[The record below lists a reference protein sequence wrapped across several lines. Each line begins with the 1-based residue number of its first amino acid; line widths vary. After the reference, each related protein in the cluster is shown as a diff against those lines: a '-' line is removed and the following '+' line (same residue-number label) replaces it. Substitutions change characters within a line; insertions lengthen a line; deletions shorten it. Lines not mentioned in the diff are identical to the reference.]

1 MTTAVQHRRGTTA
14 EHAVFTG
21 LEGEVTIDTTK
32 DTAVIHDG
40 SLAGGYPLAKESL
53 ANVNPGALSA
63 ITGSATAADDVFL
76 LYDTSATSMKK
87 ITRAELNNAIE
98 ADALASVTITG
109 GTINGTS
116 VGASTPSTGAFTTL
130 STSGATT
137 LSGGTAN
144 GVTYLNGSKVLT
156 SGSALTFDGTNLATT
171 GKINIGSP
179 AATVARLNVQ
189 SSNTSLADFVN
200 SGGTTG
206 VFLSTDGTIPVI
218 GSRGGDQGLRLNA
231 SGTTSTAVI
240 MFNAGASEGMRLT
253 STGLGIGTSS
263 PAVKLDVA
271 GTAQITGP
279 NNVFLNLRGAAIN
292 EKHVDFYHDST
303 LAFENYLTGDNS
315 FVWRSRVGGLLERMR
330 IDSSGNVGIGTTIP
344 GAYKLNVAGNVNVT
358 GTVTASGAI
367 TGAAGSFTT
376 VSHTG
381 DILGP
386 GTIRSI
392 SNSDSDQNP
401 RILTRQIVAGSTN
414 SGAYGYT
421 GAGLIA
427 SRSSAAGALLLDVG
441 SNSGPNRLTVTNDG
455 GGTGGTMAY
464 VGALAVTGAISA
476 TEIISANKGIT
487 FPATQV
493 ASADA
498 NTLDDYEEG
507 TWTPAYV
514 TTGGVF
520 SYAAQY
526 GQYTKIGNTVYCVMR
541 LYTNTAGNTIGTGA
555 VTISG
560 LPFAVVNDATRRP
573 AFSLGYVWDFGTY
586 APTAGYIVENTTTI
600 NLLTKITIHADATA
614 FDAANLVAT
623 KFNQIYATFFYQ
635 TA

>member
-76 LYDTSATSMKK
+76 MYDTSATSMKK

-263 PAVKLDVA
+263 PGLALTVA
-271 GTAQITGP
+271 GPNDGSLQI
-279 NNVFLNLRGAAIN
+279 RMGAAASPTYYFEMGRETVSTGDFRIN
-292 EKHVDFYHDST
+292 EAIAGAVST
-303 LAFENYLTGDNS
+303 RMTIKTG
-315 FVWRSRVGGLLERMR
+315 
-330 IDSSGNVGIGTTIP
+330 GNVGIGTSSP
-344 GAYKLNVAGNVNVT
+344 AYKLQVVG
-358 GTVTASGAI
+358 GAI
-367 TGAAGSFTT
+367 T
-376 VSHTG
+376 
-381 DILGP
+381 
-386 GTIRSI
+386 
-392 SNSDSDQNP
+392 
-401 RILTRQIVAGSTN
+401 
-414 SGAYGYT
+414 
-421 GAGLIA
+421 A
-427 SRSSAAGALLLDVG
+427 SRARS
-441 SNSGPNRLTVTNDG
+441 
-455 GGTGGTMAY
+455 
-464 VGALAVTGAISA
+464 
-476 TEIISANKGIT
+476 
-487 FPATQV
+487 
-493 ASADA
+493 
-498 NTLDDYEEG
+498 
-507 TWTPAYV
+507 
-514 TTGGVF
+514 
-520 SYAAQY
+520 
-526 GQYTKIGNTVYCVMR
+526 
-541 LYTNTAGNTIGTGA
+541 NTAGDMGLMIAPSDSTIQYGFRVDSNTNNLNVDSFVSGSYVTRAIIDSSGNLLVGNAVQVWDERLLVSRTTNAVVGGFYSSSASYTSSVIRAQTETAAGTGWYFFEGRA
-555 VTISG
+555 AGGSFQYGIRGNGTVATSDVRRKKNIEPARSYLQDVCSIPIVKYNWKTDEDGAPKELGWLAQDVEKVFPNMVVTHHDG
-560 LPFAVVNDATRRP
+560 PNDDQEVLLLKKEVFLPMLMKCIQEQQATI
-573 AFSLGYVWDFGTY
+573 T
-586 APTAGYIVENTTTI
+586 
-600 NLLTKITIHADATA
+600 LLTARIEALEG
-614 FDAANLVAT
+614 N
-623 KFNQIYATFFYQ
+623 
-635 TA
+635 